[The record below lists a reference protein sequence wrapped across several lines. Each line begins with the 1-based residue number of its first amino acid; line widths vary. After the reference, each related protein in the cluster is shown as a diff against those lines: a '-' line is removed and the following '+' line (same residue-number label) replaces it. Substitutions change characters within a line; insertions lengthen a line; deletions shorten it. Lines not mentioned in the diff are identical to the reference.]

1 MKKLLLFLL
10 LVPMV
15 SCSSDDDSGDEL
27 KTCNCTSTQTT
38 TGLESVEEA
47 STFSVSVDS
56 VPVDEC
62 LSGNSDITSTSG
74 DITVRIET
82 VCTVS

>member
-1 MKKLLLFLL
+1 MKKLLLLLL

-27 KTCNCTSTQTT
+27 KTCNCTMTT
-38 TGLESVEEA
+38 TVDGEIQ
-47 STFSVSVDS
+47 STTSGSVDS

-62 LSGNSDITSTSG
+62 LSGNSDISSTSG
-74 DITVRIET
+74 DTTVRVES

>member
-1 MKKLLLFLL
+1 MKKLLLLLL

-27 KTCNCTSTQTT
+27 ITCNCTATATINGELQSTTS
-38 TGLESVEEA
+38 G
-47 STFSVSVDS
+47 SVDS
-56 VPVDEC
+56 VPIDEC
-62 LSGNSDITSTSG
+62 LSGNSDISSTSG
-74 DITVRIET
+74 DITVRVET